1 MANVWLAERAGPVG
15 FRKPF
20 AIKQM
25 LRQYTGDEALQAL
38 FYDEARLGALL
49 HHSNLVEVVDFG
61 HADGQPWIVLEYVD
75 GPSLRQVLK
84 KVRAAETR
92 LDLDVTL
99 HLAREIA
106 TALHYAHTATD
117 ADGKMIRVVHRDLSP
132 GNVLVSSRGEVKVAD
147 FGVARYEGRLS
158 RSVPGCVRGT
168 LTWIAPE
175 QAMGLRTDHRADLF
189 SLGLL
194 VYHMLTGKHP
204 YLRRTDFETIERAR
218 RGNPKRPRE
227 VNPNIPEELELLVLR
242 CLEPTPDRRPDSAA
256 TVRTQ
261 LGWLMNERAVPD
273 GAPALVQEL
282 ESLYGPRTTWGT
294 RDDRPWHE
302 PHEEIAAR
310 PELPDLE
317 GEWDLA
323 SDPGAPPEIVR
334 PAVTQLGVPRRDE
347 AQPRSQPTLNHD
359 ARPQPAPVEPPGEPS
374 EARSMLVALIVGAL
388 VTALVLLATG
398 RFSQSPTA
406 PDPAPQAAVVPVA
419 PLALPD
425 PAPEPVLE
433 PAAEPIAA
441 SPTAQPDR
449 VAEPVAEPEPAPV
462 AAPEPEP
469 KLIAAPVPA
478 PDPEPEPV
486 AAPEPE
492 PEPVAAPEPEPEP
505 EHMAAPEPPP
515 AATAHIRVDTD
526 PPGGTLHVNGQEV
539 GRAPTVLSGEPGSLL
554 KVTVAMDGFPT
565 SVHLVRLDD
574 GGRRILRLR
583 R

>member
-227 VNPNIPEELELLVLR
+227 VNPSIPEELELLVLR

-334 PAVTQLGVPRRDE
+334 PAVTQLGVPRREE
-347 AQPRSQPTLNHD
+347 AQPRSQPTLNRD
-359 ARPQPAPVEPPGEPS
+359 ARPQPAPAEPPGEPS

-419 PLALPD
+419 LPD
-425 PAPEPVLE
+425 PAPEPA
-433 PAAEPIAA
+433 P
-441 SPTAQPDR
+441 
-449 VAEPVAEPEPAPV
+449 EPVAVPMAEPEPERV
-462 AAPEPEP
+462 AAPEP
-469 KLIAAPVPA
+469 VV
-478 PDPEPEPV
+478 EPEPLADSEPAPV
-486 AAPEPE
+486 VEPEPE
-492 PEPVAAPEPEPEP
+492 PEPVAVAEPRPEPEPEP
-505 EHMAAPEPPP
+505 AAAPEPPP

-526 PPGGTLHVNGQEV
+526 PPGGTLHVNGEEV

-554 KVTVAMDGFPT
+554 KVTVTMDGFPT
-565 SVHLVRLDD
+565 SVHLVRLED